1 MYRQDG
7 GFVGANAT
15 VHLQNKD
22 IDGRRKRSS
31 KGNRESNVDSMIEY
45 NMKVGGEVEQMERT

>member
-1 MYRQDG
+1 MISAMYRQDG

-31 KGNRESNVDSMIEY
+31 KGNRESNVDSMIEF
-45 NMKVGGEVEQMERT
+45 NMK